1 MFRFVKKW
9 LLQGARIHA
18 VGRLVPLVL
27 TMFSFF
33 VPDKIRKDYKHFFC
47 MNHPTDID
55 NHVLIIPVEYYSNL
69 KMFLLDHQ
77 MCHFLY
83 LLLKEN
89 KCFSNNSIVLCN
101 WGNRQEV
108 QQVHFHCLSLSS
120 IEIDLYD
127 VINHWTKTESKE
139 CYYNYERGIIAV
151 SARYLNKQGELI
163 DIINRAQSKLSEGG
177 SVIFYEL

>member
-1 MFRFVKKW
+1 M
-9 LLQGARIHA
+9 
-18 VGRLVPLVL
+18 
-27 TMFSFF
+27 
-33 VPDKIRKDYKHFFC
+33 
-47 MNHPTDID
+47 
-55 NHVLIIPVEYYSNL
+55 
-69 KMFLLDHQ
+69 
-77 MCHFLY
+77 
-83 LLLKEN
+83 
-89 KCFSNNSIVLCN
+89 
-101 WGNRQEV
+101 

-177 SVIFYEL
+177 SVIFYLKAFCESCFDPSI